1 MGTKTLNEKTLL
13 VYKNKYHDQT
23 LDVDSATGLPLAR
36 HDSLTLNDK
45 KMEGNQS
52 EIYLNPS
59 EVPDN
64 LFDPYTNITAKE
76 ITAPFGKEGTN
87 KN

>member
-1 MGTKTLNEKTLL
+1 
-13 VYKNKYHDQT
+13 
-23 LDVDSATGLPLAR
+23 
-36 HDSLTLNDK
+36 
-45 KMEGNQS
+45 MEGNQS